1 MTQVIINYWAVL
13 VAAIVNMALGF
24 AWYGPLFGKYWIK
37 LMGITP
43 EQAERGRIEMQK
55 KMWGIY
61 GMTFIGSLLMSFVL
75 YHSIFFASSY
85 LNVTGIL
92 AGFMGGFWSWLG
104 FILPVSL
111 SAVFF
116 EGKSWR
122 LFILNNG
129 YYLTVLLIMGAILAL
144 WM

>member
-1 MTQVIINYWAVL
+1 MVVIINYWAVL

-24 AWYGPLFGKYWIK
+24 IWYGPLFGKYWIR

-43 EQAERGRIEMQK
+43 EQMEKGKVEMKK
-55 KMWGIY
+55 KMWRIY
-61 GMTFIGSLLMSFVL
+61 GMTFVGSLLMSYVL
-75 YHSIFFASSY
+75 VHSIIFAGSY
-85 LNVTGIL
+85 LGVAGIS
-92 AGFMGGFWSWLG
+92 AGLMCGFWSWLG
-104 FILPVSL
+104 FIFPVTL
-111 SAVFF
+111 SSVFF

-129 YYLTVLLIMGAILAL
+129 YYLTVLLVMGAILAS